1 MKNIVTKMKLIVRR
15 ILPFIPVLAL
25 MVFATGVAA
34 EDTDVDV
41 RVNAPEYVA
50 GTFEVT
56 IDIENVNDLD
66 SGQFDLSFDSG
77 VVNVEEVEAG
87 SIDDTEIPVAMWR
100 RMDDD
105 MIRVLFNL
113 PGDDDVVSGSGY
125 LTKIV
130 FEIVGEVGG
139 TSVIDISDGLLFEP
153 DPDNPDPSKWVSEIS
168 ANWFNDTITVGT
180 STSTS
185 TSVATSTADT
195 TSTPVATFVQTTS
208 SDSTPRPTTSYTPAA
223 QDDTA
228 VPTEISERDEPD
240 GLELMT
246 THNFI
251 SIYSFVGLLAF
262 IYSLTLLK

>member
-1 MKNIVTKMKLIVRR
+1 MIMKTELLSKR
-15 ILPFIPVLAL
+15 ILLFISIVVL
-25 MVFATGVAA
+25 VIFTTGVAA

-113 PGDDDVVSGSGY
+113 PGDDVASGSGY

-130 FEIVGEVGG
+130 FEIVGDVGG

-153 DPDNPDPSKWVSEIS
+153 DPDNPDSSKWVPEIS
-168 ANWFNDTITVGT
+168 ANWFNDNITVGT
-180 STSTS
+180 STSIS
-185 TSVATSTADT
+185 TSVTTSTADT
-195 TSTPVATFVQTTS
+195 TPTPVATFVQTTS
-208 SDSTPRPTTSYTPAA
+208 SDSTPRSTTSYTPAA
-223 QDDTA
+223 QDDIA

-251 SIYSFVGLLAF
+251 AIYSFIGLLAF
-262 IYSLTLLK
+262 SYTLILLR